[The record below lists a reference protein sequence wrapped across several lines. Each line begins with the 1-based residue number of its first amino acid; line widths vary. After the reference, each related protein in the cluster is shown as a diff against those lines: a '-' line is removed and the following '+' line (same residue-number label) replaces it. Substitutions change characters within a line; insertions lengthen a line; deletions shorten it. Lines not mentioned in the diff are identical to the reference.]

1 MTKYLNIS
9 SEIVTA
15 DNQDAFVDFLKQER
29 KASRQRDRNADWFKH
44 LLDKDFWE
52 IYPMWTMS
60 RIDGEVWTIAAVQK
74 HNFPSGTYRV
84 MSRLYSK
91 KEMRKAVDHMPRYAG
106 HKWPAKSTYLFPPM
120 LDMMKSIE
128 GSTMIMTMEHIKRAR
143 NLNVISRY
151 FNEHY
156 GTNFVVQPHMYQT
169 FNDRDN
175 WKSWQVLT
183 ADGDIDLPYLT
194 KDEWK
199 LKFPN
204 AGLSIKASHP
214 SP

>member
-1 MTKYLNIS
+1 LTKYLNIS

-15 DNQDAFVDFLKQER
+15 GNQDVFVDFLKQEK
-29 KASRQRDRNADWFKH
+29 KASQQRDRNADWFKY
-44 LLDKDFWE
+44 LLNKDFWE

-74 HNFPSGTYRV
+74 HNFATGTYRV
-84 MSRLYSK
+84 MSRLYVNQD
-91 KEMRKAVDHMPRYAG
+91 MRKPTDHMPRYPG
-106 HKWPAKSTYLFPPM
+106 HKWPAKSAYLFPPM

-151 FNEHY
+151 FNEQY

-169 FNDRDN
+169 FIDPDN

-194 KDEWK
+194 QDEWK

-204 AGLSIKASHP
+204 AGLSIKGPHP
-214 SP
+214 SS

>member
-15 DNQDAFVDFLKQER
+15 DNQLEFVNFLKQER
-29 KASRQRDRNADWFKH
+29 ELSRVRDRNADWFDY
-44 LLDKDFWE
+44 LLHRDFWE
-52 IYPMWTMS
+52 LYPMWTMS
-60 RIDGEVWTIAAVQK
+60 KIDGEVWTIAAVQK

-84 MSRLYSK
+84 MSRLYVK
-91 KEMRKAVDHMPRYAG
+91 QLMRKPTDQMPMYR

-120 LDMMKSIE
+120 LDMMESIE
-128 GSTMIMTMEHIKRAR
+128 GSTMIMTMEHVKRAR
-143 NLNVISRY
+143 NLSVISSY

-169 FNDRDN
+169 FDYSDN

-194 KDEWK
+194 QDEWK

-204 AGLSIKASHP
+204 AGLSIKASRP
-214 SP
+214 SS